1 LSIMMMLISI
11 PAIAVVAHDALL
23 APRRLTTFP
32 VRRRDRETTK
42 RTRSIE
48 HGHSWRDARWSAK
61 RLTRRLGRGIRCAI
75 TLGFGWRTAEEQA
88 ADEHRDRG
96 ARR

>member
-1 LSIMMMLISI
+1 M
-11 PAIAVVAHDALL
+11 AAVITEPGEVEQAQGELPLTPVQILDRAVAGSRSMGGAN
-23 APRRLTTFP
+23 AP
-32 VRRRDRETTK
+32 
-42 RTRSIE
+42 
-48 HGHSWRDARWSAK
+48 
-61 RLTRRLGRGIRCAI
+61 AI